1 LILQLLNKPSSG
13 PQHFSVADNS
23 NSTDNDVKDALSV
36 MRDATPRG
44 TTPLSEHI
52 REIHQEV
59 SRMANDLRKA
69 GQRVVIVIATDG
81 RPTDTNQEG
90 FVETLRLLEGLPVWV
105 VIRLCTDKDDVV
117 SFYND
122 LDGQLELS
130 IEVLDDFC
138 GEAQEVHG
146 ENPWLNYALPLHRLR
161 EMGYHDRV
169 FDMLDE
175 RALTKTELRDFC
187 ALLFGEEN
195 IDGMPDPSLDW
206 EGFIS
211 DVERLVA
218 REREH
223 WVSLLN

>member
-1 LILQLLNKPSSG
+1 
-13 PQHFSVADNS
+13 
-23 NSTDNDVKDALSV
+23 
-36 MRDATPRG
+36 
-44 TTPLSEHI
+44 
-52 REIHQEV
+52 
-59 SRMANDLRKA
+59 MANDLRKA
-69 GQRVVIVIATDG
+69 GERVVIVIATDG
-81 RPTDTNQEG
+81 LPTDTNKQG

-105 VIRLCTDKDDVV
+105 VIRLCTDEDDVV

-138 GEAQEVHG
+138 GEAQEVYG

-175 RALTKTELRDFC
+175 RALTNTELRDFC

-211 DVERLVA
+211 DVERLVK

-223 WVSLLN
+223 WVS